1 MVLDILDLV
10 LTTHDLRFCR
20 LDGSTLM
27 SDRQDLIDTFYRDPD
42 ISVFMLSTGAGGAG
56 INLAAAN
63 KVIIFDMSFNP
74 QDDIQAENRAHRV
87 GQTREVEVVRLVT
100 RGTVEE
106 QIYRLGETKMALDE
120 RVAGTGSAPQVPAAA
135 DALGAEIDEKAAEG
149 KIMDMLFLDLKKEGE
164 DGNNGLAGTK
174 KSDAKVEEVKPLVVR
189 EVGDEQDIKDTYGE
203 ALRSAGVDV
212 TLQ

>member
-1 MVLDILDLV
+1 
-10 LTTHDLRFCR
+10 
-20 LDGSTLM
+20 M
-27 SDRQDLIDTFYRDPD
+27 SDRQDLIDTFYKDSD

-120 RVAGTGSAPQVPAAA
+120 RVAGNGTAIKLA
-135 DALGAEIDEKAAEG
+135 DAAVEGDEKAAEG
-149 KIMDMLFLDLKKEGE
+149 KIMDMLFNDLKKEEEEEEEEKADVKKEEDRKHGKSEEIKQARSESKGGIKKEAGE
-164 DGNNGLAGTK
+164 DVDMKDAYKIGLRNAGL
-174 KSDAKVEEVKPLVVR
+174 SIEDQP
-189 EVGDEQDIKDTYGE
+189 
-203 ALRSAGVDV
+203 
-212 TLQ
+212 

>member
-1 MVLDILDLV
+1 
-10 LTTHDLRFCR
+10 
-20 LDGSTLM
+20 M
-27 SDRQDLIDTFYRDPD
+27 SDRQDLIDTFYKDSD

-120 RVAGTGSAPQVPAAA
+120 RVAGNGMAAA
-135 DALGAEIDEKAAEG
+135 APIADAVAEGDEKAAEG
-149 KIMDMLFLDLKKEGE
+149 KIMDMLFNDLKKE
-164 DGNNGLAGTK
+164 
-174 KSDAKVEEVKPLVVR
+174 EEEK
-189 EVGDEQDIKDTYGE
+189 
-203 ALRSAGVDV
+203 VDV
-212 TLQ
+212 KSENTKQGKEDVKKVKNETKDDIIKPRIKKEAASDDFDMKDAYKIGLRNAGLDVKDEP